1 MGKIDTHRALSDR
14 VVIRRERARIV
25 RAIVFQI
32 VVVRSRAVQ
41 RKRIVDLLV
50 ARARVLVRIDG
61 GRRIGRAVVARE
73 ARHLDQVVGI
83 GHNRIRGVLCH
94 AEHTR
99 RRVVGLCQRALDRNR
114 DILLRDN
121 AVARLCKGRCSA
133 EREVPALPC
142 VAQIV
147 GHAVGRSAV
156 IDILRIVLG
165 RGHLQILQNIN
176 MIAVDVHG
184 RAVDV
189 LLLIARCT

>member
-1 MGKIDTHRALSDR
+1 MC
-14 VVIRRERARIV
+14 IRRRRLVFRAVAGDQPRH
-25 RAIVFQI
+25 ADD
-32 VVVRSRAVQ
+32 VVR
-41 RKRIVDLLV
+41 
-50 ARARVLVRIDG
+50 RIDDC
-61 GRRIGRAVVARE
+61 V
-73 ARHLDQVVGI
+73 
-83 GHNRIRGVLCH
+83 RGVLCH
-94 AEHTR
+94 AEYTR

-133 EREVPALPC
+133 EREVPALPR

-156 IDILRIVLG
+156 IDILRIVFG
-165 RGHLQILQNIN
+165 GGHLQILQNIN